1 MIDDLGLL
9 VSRLVIGLSYA
20 AHGAQKAFGWF
31 EGPGP
36 QGAAGF
42 MESLG
47 FKPGDKYAQAGSYT
61 ELAAGTMIALGFG
74 GPIGPAMVLGS
85 MLVAQETVHRK
96 HGYFALKGGVE
107 LGVIYSAGA
116 LALASAGYG
125 EASLDR
131 ALGLDKTLRHPGIV
145 ALALAGGVAAGYYI
159 LQQRD
164 TSPPPGTLA
173 TPTIKGEHNG
183 TVGSDPAAARN

>member
-1 MIDDLGLL
+1 MIDDVGLL

-36 QGAAGF
+36 QAAAGF

-47 FKPGDKYAQAGSYT
+47 FKPADRYAQAASYT
-61 ELAAGTMIALGFG
+61 ELVSGTMIALGFG

-96 HGYFALKGGVE
+96 NGYFAAKGGIE

-125 EASLDR
+125 DASLDR
-131 ALGLDKTLRHPGIV
+131 ALGLDKTLRHPGVV
-145 ALALAGGVAAGYYI
+145 ALALAGGIAVGYYI

>member
-1 MIDDLGLL
+1 MVDDFGLL
-9 VSRLVIGLSYA
+9 ISRLVVGLSYA

-47 FKPGDKYAQAGSYT
+47 FKPGDKYANAAAYS
-61 ELAAGTMIALGFG
+61 ELVAGTMIALGFG
-74 GPIGPAMVLGS
+74 GPIGPAIVLSG
-85 MLVAQETVHRK
+85 MLVAQETVHRPK
-96 HGYFALKGGVE
+96 GYFNAQGGVE

-125 EASLDR
+125 DASLDR
-131 ALGLDKTLRHPGIV
+131 ALGLDKTLRHPGIT
-145 ALALAGGVAAGYYI
+145 ALALAGGVAVGYYI

-183 TVGSDPAAARN
+183 TVGSDPATARN

>member
-20 AHGAQKAFGWF
+20 SHGAQKAFGWF

-47 FKPGDKYAQAGSYT
+47 FKPADKYAQAASYS
-61 ELAAGTMIALGFG
+61 ELVAGTMIALGFG
-74 GPIGPAMVLGS
+74 GPIGPAIVLSG

-96 HGYFALKGGVE
+96 QGFFAAKGGVE

-125 EASLDR
+125 AASVDR
-131 ALGLDKTLRHPGIV
+131 ALGIDKTLRHPGIT
-145 ALALAGGVAAGYYI
+145 ALALAGGVAVGYYI

-183 TVGSDPAAARN
+183 TVGTDPAAARN

>member
-47 FKPGDKYAQAGSYT
+47 FKPADKYAQAASYS
-61 ELAAGTMIALGFG
+61 ELAGGTMVALGFG
-74 GPIGPAMVLGS
+74 GPVGPAMVLGG

-96 HGYFALKGGVE
+96 NGYFAQNGGVE

-125 EASLDR
+125 DASLDR

-145 ALALAGGVAAGYYI
+145 ALALAGGIAAGYYI

-183 TVGSDPAAARN
+183 TVGSDPATARN

>member
-1 MIDDLGLL
+1 
-9 VSRLVIGLSYA
+9 
-20 AHGAQKAFGWF
+20 
-31 EGPGP
+31 
-36 QGAAGF
+36 

-47 FKPGDKYAQAGSYT
+47 FKPGDKYATAASYSELVAG
-61 ELAAGTMIALGFG
+61 AMIALGFG
-74 GPIGPAMVLGS
+74 GPIGPAMVLS
-85 MLVAQETVHRK
+85 AMLVAQETVHRK
-96 HGYFALKGGVE
+96 QGYFATKGGVE

-125 EASLDR
+125 DASLDH
-131 ALGLDKTLRHPGIV
+131 ALGLDKTLRHPGIT
-145 ALALAGGVAAGYYI
+145 ALALAGGIAVGYYI

-183 TVGSDPAAARN
+183 TVGTDPAPARH

>member
-1 MIDDLGLL
+1 MVDDFGLL
-9 VSRLVIGLSYA
+9 ISRLVLGLSYA

-36 QGAAGF
+36 QGTAGL
-42 MESLG
+42 MDSLG
-47 FKPGDKYAQAGSYT
+47 FKPGEKYASAAAYSELIAG
-61 ELAAGTMIALGFG
+61 GMIALGFG
-74 GPIGPAMVLGS
+74 GPIGPAIVLSG

-96 HGYFALKGGVE
+96 HGYFNTQGGIE
-107 LGVIYSAGA
+107 LNVIYSAGA
-116 LALASAGYG
+116 LALASAGFG
-125 EASLDR
+125 DASLDR
-131 ALGLDKTLRHPGIV
+131 ALGIDKTLRHPGV
-145 ALALAGGVAAGYYI
+145 TALALAGGVAAGYYV

>member
-1 MIDDLGLL
+1 
-9 VSRLVIGLSYA
+9 
-20 AHGAQKAFGWF
+20 
-31 EGPGP
+31 
-36 QGAAGF
+36 F

-47 FKPGDKYAQAGSYT
+47 FKPADRYAQAASYT
-61 ELAAGTMIALGFG
+61 ELVSGTMIALGFG

-96 HGYFALKGGVE
+96 NGYFAAKGGIE

-125 EASLDR
+125 DASLDR

-145 ALALAGGVAAGYYI
+145 ALALAGGIAVGYYI

-183 TVGSDPAAARN
+183 TVGSDPATARN

>member
-20 AHGAQKAFGWF
+20 SHGAQKAFGWF

-36 QGAAGF
+36 QVAAGF

-47 FKPGDKYAQAGSYT
+47 FKPADRYAQAASYT
-61 ELAAGTMIALGFG
+61 ELVSGTMIALGFG

-96 HGYFALKGGVE
+96 NGYFAAKGGIE

-125 EASLDR
+125 DASLDR

-145 ALALAGGVAAGYYI
+145 ALALAGGIAVGYYI

>member
-9 VSRLVIGLSYA
+9 VSRLVLGLSYA
-20 AHGAQKAFGWF
+20 SHGAQKAFGWF

-36 QGAAGF
+36 QVAAGL

-47 FKPGDKYAQAGSYT
+47 FKPSDKYAQAAYYS
-61 ELAAGTMIALGFG
+61 ELAAGTTIALGFG
-74 GPIGPAMVLGS
+74 GPIGPAMVLGA
-85 MLVAQETVHRK
+85 MLVAQETVNRK
-96 HGYFALKGGVE
+96 NGYYASKGGIE

-131 ALGLDKTLRHPGIV
+131 ALGIDKTLRHPGIV
-145 ALALAGGVAAGYYI
+145 ALALAGGIAAGYYV

-183 TVGSDPAAARN
+183 TVGTDPAAARN

>member
-1 MIDDLGLL
+1 MIDDVGLL
-9 VSRLVIGLSYA
+9 VSRLVLGLSYA
-20 AHGAQKAFGWF
+20 SYGSQKAFGWF

-36 QGAAGF
+36 RGAAGI

-47 FKPGDKYAQAGSYT
+47 FKPGDKYATAASYSELVAG
-61 ELAAGTMIALGFG
+61 AMIALGFG
-74 GPIGPAMVLGS
+74 GPIGPAMVLS
-85 MLVAQETVHRK
+85 TMLVAQETVHRK
-96 HGYFALKGGVE
+96 QGYFAAKGGVE

-125 EASLDR
+125 DASLDH
-131 ALGLDKTLRHPGIV
+131 ALGLDKTLRHPGIT
-145 ALALAGGVAAGYYI
+145 ALALAGGIAVGYYI

-183 TVGSDPAAARN
+183 TVGTDPAAARN

>member
-20 AHGAQKAFGWF
+20 SHGAQKAFGWF

-61 ELAAGTMIALGFG
+61 ELASGTMIALGFG

-96 HGYFALKGGVE
+96 NGYFAAKGGIE

-125 EASLDR
+125 DASLDR

-145 ALALAGGVAAGYYI
+145 ALALAGGIAVGYYI

>member
-1 MIDDLGLL
+1 MIDDFGLL
-9 VSRLVIGLSYA
+9 VSRLVLGLSYA

-47 FKPGDKYAQAGSYT
+47 FKPGDKFAQAASYS
-61 ELAAGTMIALGFG
+61 ELVGGTMIALGFG
-74 GPIGPAMVLGS
+74 GPIGPATVLGG

-96 HGYFALKGGVE
+96 NGYFNQQGGIE
-107 LGVIYSAGA
+107 LGVVYSAGA

-125 EASLDR
+125 DASLDR
-131 ALGLDKTLRHPGIV
+131 ALDLDKTLRHPGIT
-145 ALALAGGVAAGYYI
+145 ALALAGGIAFGYYI

-183 TVGSDPAAARN
+183 NVGSDPAAARG

>member
-1 MIDDLGLL
+1 MVDDFGLL
-9 VSRLVIGLSYA
+9 ISRLVLGLSYA

-47 FKPGDKYAQAGSYT
+47 FKPGDKYANAAAYS
-61 ELAAGTMIALGFG
+61 ELVAGTMIALGFG
-74 GPIGPAMVLGS
+74 GPIGPAIVLSG
-85 MLVAQETVHRK
+85 MLVAQETVQRPK
-96 HGYFALKGGVE
+96 GYFNAQGGVE

-125 EASLDR
+125 DASLDR
-131 ALGLDKTLRHPGIV
+131 ALGLDKTLRHPGIT
-145 ALALAGGVAAGYYI
+145 ALALAGGVAVGYYI

-183 TVGSDPAAARN
+183 TVGSDPATARN